1 VTLVDPFVCIK
12 A

>member
-1 VTLVDPFVCIK
+1 MVCIK